1 MCHFLSCP
9 NPIFP
14 SMRHDTTLPADTL
27 YFVPAKKKFL
37 KIQPGTGDNLL
48 REDRALG
55 YRDYFLYSVFSP
67 DDLGI
72 DDELEMNCE
81 DSGMILLKE
90 TCCDTDE
97 IVADCVR
104 MAFDEELGTI
114 KLMTG
119 DDL

>member
-1 MCHFLSCP
+1 MSFSVTP
-9 NPIFP
+9 KSYI
-14 SMRHDTTLPADTL
+14 SQYETRHHPTRRHPVLRPR
-27 YFVPAKKKFL
+27 KKKFL

-48 REDRALG
+48 HEDRALG
-55 YRDYFLYSVFSP
+55 YRDYFLYSAFSP